1 MFRVNHFATSAKTSQ
16 RKWSTRK
23 EKKKQLTLKQ
33 KGDTAMGVNRRE
45 DQDLFSEDLV
55 MFPSLKIAKTCKGYK
70 DWLAWEDM
78 EMEGRA
84 KDAPKAERK
93 L

>member
-1 MFRVNHFATSAKTSQ
+1 MQQWASTEEKIKTFF
-16 RKWSTRK
+16 
-23 EKKKQLTLKQ
+23 L
-33 KGDTAMGVNRRE
+33 
-45 DQDLFSEDLV
+45 EDLV